1 MCATFISLG
10 IQQVQH
16 ISSFNFIDF
25 CKNIHRVVLQKQTY
39 WIIPLDDL
47 EKGCFG
53 GCTCAVLLT
62 HHAIG
67 VGITGLWDGQALN
80 DFWSHPGKSAH
91 HRHVGGVGQELRRPE
106 VTNLK
111 IQTKRERE
119 REQWGEHKLTCV
131 LELNGKMQIYCFFPY
146 IKRRRLRTFSTLS
159 AVITTV
165 TRESRETCQ
174 SCGTENSNVR

>member
-131 LELNGKMQIYCFFPY
+131 FELNGKMQIYVF
-146 IKRRRLRTFSTLS
+146 ILVHQKN
-159 AVITTV
+159 TV
-165 TRESRETCQ
+165 TNLQHFVCCHYHCNKREQRNQ
-174 SCGTENSNVR
+174 SKLRDRK

>member
-111 IQTKRERE
+111 IQTKRERGSSE
-119 REQWGEHKLTCV
+119 ENTNWPVC
-131 LELNGKMQIYCFFPY
+131 LNWMEKCRYMFFFPY
-146 IKRRRLRTFSTLS
+146 IKRRRLLTFSTLS

-165 TRESRETCQ
+165 TRESRETSQ
-174 SCGTENSNVR
+174 SCGTGNSNVR